1 MPLRMP
7 TSNPNLL
14 APYTDFLAAIDEMVA
29 ADPADPEVGGLA
41 ALAPRGEVPRG
52 SGILTSPEAFY
63 GQQKKEKRYG
73 EVLPSVW

>member
-29 ADPADPEVGGLA
+29 ADPADPEVG
-41 ALAPRGEVPRG
+41 
-52 SGILTSPEAFY
+52 
-63 GQQKKEKRYG
+63 QQKKEKRYG